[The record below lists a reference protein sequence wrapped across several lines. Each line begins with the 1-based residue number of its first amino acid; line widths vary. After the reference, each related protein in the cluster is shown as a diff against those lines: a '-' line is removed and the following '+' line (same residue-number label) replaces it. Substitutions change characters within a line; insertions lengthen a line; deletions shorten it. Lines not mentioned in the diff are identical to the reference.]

1 MAKIAFSKLG
11 LTKDK
16 LDEFQTVEFN
26 DQTVEVK
33 QYLPIAEKAELISRV
48 LNNSVDDDAGYY
60 NNLKLDMWLAL
71 EIVYAYSNISF
82 TEKQK
87 SDPMKLYD
95 LLSSNKLLNLIIGL
109 VPESEFYYL
118 TKLSAECTAKRMVPD
133 YISNKIQRELKNGDT
148 YTCMG
153 CRSFLTPD
161 RTTQNYAKALNYD
174 EYKGHKYYGRLTAA

>member
-26 DQTVEVK
+26 GQTVEVK

-87 SDPMKLYD
+87 SDPMRLYD

-118 TKLSAECTAKRMVPD
+118 TKVTHELATAIYTYRNSALGILDSIGRD
-133 YISNKIQRELKNGDT
+133 YSNLNLDATEIQKKLADPENLTLLKNVVEKLG
-148 YTCMG
+148 
-153 CRSFLTPD
+153 
-161 RTTQNYAKALNYD
+161 
-174 EYKGHKYYGRLTAA
+174 

>member
-26 DQTVEVK
+26 DQTIEVK

-118 TKLSAECTAKRMVPD
+118 TKVTHELATAIYTYRNSALGILDSIGRDYSNLSFDATE
-133 YISNKIQRELKNGDT
+133 IQKKLADPENLTLLKNIVEKLG
-148 YTCMG
+148 
-153 CRSFLTPD
+153 
-161 RTTQNYAKALNYD
+161 
-174 EYKGHKYYGRLTAA
+174 

>member
-60 NNLKLDMWLAL
+60 NNLKLDMWLVL
-71 EIVYAYSNISF
+71 EIVYAYSNINF

-118 TKLSAECTAKRMVPD
+118 TKVTHELATAIYTYRNSALGILDSIGRD
-133 YISNKIQRELKNGDT
+133 YSNLNLDATEIQKKLADPENLTLLKNVVEKLG
-148 YTCMG
+148 
-153 CRSFLTPD
+153 
-161 RTTQNYAKALNYD
+161 
-174 EYKGHKYYGRLTAA
+174 

>member
-118 TKLSAECTAKRMVPD
+118 TKVTHELATAIYTYRNSALGILDSIGRD
-133 YISNKIQRELKNGDT
+133 YSNLNLDTTEIQKKLADPENLTLLKNVVEKLG
-148 YTCMG
+148 
-153 CRSFLTPD
+153 
-161 RTTQNYAKALNYD
+161 
-174 EYKGHKYYGRLTAA
+174 

>member
-71 EIVYAYSNISF
+71 EIVYAYSNINF

-118 TKLSAECTAKRMVPD
+118 TKVTHELATAIYTYRNSALGILDSIGRD
-133 YISNKIQRELKNGDT
+133 YSNLNLDATEIQKKLAD
-148 YTCMG
+148 
-153 CRSFLTPD
+153 
-161 RTTQNYAKALNYD
+161 TQNLTILNNVV
-174 EYKGHKYYGRLTAA
+174 EKLG

>member
-26 DQTVEVK
+26 DQIVEVK

-118 TKLSAECTAKRMVPD
+118 TKVTHELATAIYTYRNSALGILDSIGRD
-133 YISNKIQRELKNGDT
+133 YSNLNLDATEIQKKLADPENLTLLKNVVEKLG
-148 YTCMG
+148 
-153 CRSFLTPD
+153 
-161 RTTQNYAKALNYD
+161 
-174 EYKGHKYYGRLTAA
+174 

>member
-118 TKLSAECTAKRMVPD
+118 TKVTHELATAIYTYRNSALGILDSIGRD
-133 YISNKIQRELKNGDT
+133 YSNLNLDATEIQKKLADPENLTLLKSVVEKLG
-148 YTCMG
+148 
-153 CRSFLTPD
+153 
-161 RTTQNYAKALNYD
+161 
-174 EYKGHKYYGRLTAA
+174 

>member
-71 EIVYAYSNISF
+71 EIVYAYSNINF

-118 TKLSAECTAKRMVPD
+118 TKVTHELGTAIYTYRNSALGILDSIGRD
-133 YISNKIQRELKNGDT
+133 YSNLNLDATEIQKKLADPENLTLLKNVVEKLG
-148 YTCMG
+148 
-153 CRSFLTPD
+153 
-161 RTTQNYAKALNYD
+161 
-174 EYKGHKYYGRLTAA
+174 

>member
-26 DQTVEVK
+26 DQAVEVK
-33 QYLPIAEKAELISRV
+33 QYLSIAEKAELISRV

-118 TKLSAECTAKRMVPD
+118 TKVTHELATAIYTYRNSALGILDSIGRD
-133 YISNKIQRELKNGDT
+133 YSNLNLDATEIQKKLADPENLTLLKNVVEKLG
-148 YTCMG
+148 
-153 CRSFLTPD
+153 
-161 RTTQNYAKALNYD
+161 
-174 EYKGHKYYGRLTAA
+174 

>member
-118 TKLSAECTAKRMVPD
+118 TKVTHELATAIYTYRNSVLGILDSIGRD
-133 YISNKIQRELKNGDT
+133 YSNLNLDATEIQKKLADPENLALLKNVVEKLG
-148 YTCMG
+148 
-153 CRSFLTPD
+153 
-161 RTTQNYAKALNYD
+161 
-174 EYKGHKYYGRLTAA
+174 

>member
-118 TKLSAECTAKRMVPD
+118 TKVTHELATAIYTYRNSALGILDSIGRD
-133 YISNKIQRELKNGDT
+133 YSNLNLDATEIQKKLADPENLILLKNVVEKLG
-148 YTCMG
+148 
-153 CRSFLTPD
+153 
-161 RTTQNYAKALNYD
+161 
-174 EYKGHKYYGRLTAA
+174 

>member
-118 TKLSAECTAKRMVPD
+118 TKVTHELATAIYTYRNSALGILDSIGRD
-133 YISNKIQRELKNGDT
+133 YSNLNFDATEIQKKLADPEDLTLLKNIVEKLG
-148 YTCMG
+148 
-153 CRSFLTPD
+153 
-161 RTTQNYAKALNYD
+161 
-174 EYKGHKYYGRLTAA
+174 

>member
-26 DQTVEVK
+26 GQTVEVK

-71 EIVYAYSNISF
+71 EIVYAYSNINF

-118 TKLSAECTAKRMVPD
+118 TKVTHELATAIYTYRNSALGILDSIGRD
-133 YISNKIQRELKNGDT
+133 YSNLNLDATEIQKKLADPENLTLLKNVVEKLG
-148 YTCMG
+148 
-153 CRSFLTPD
+153 
-161 RTTQNYAKALNYD
+161 
-174 EYKGHKYYGRLTAA
+174 

>member
-26 DQTVEVK
+26 GQTVEVK
-33 QYLPIAEKAELISRV
+33 LYLPIAEKAELISRV

-71 EIVYAYSNISF
+71 EIVYAYSNINF

-118 TKLSAECTAKRMVPD
+118 TKVTHELATAIYTYRNSALGILDSIGRD
-133 YISNKIQRELKNGDT
+133 YSNLNFDATEIQKKLADPENLTLLKNVVEKLG
-148 YTCMG
+148 
-153 CRSFLTPD
+153 
-161 RTTQNYAKALNYD
+161 
-174 EYKGHKYYGRLTAA
+174 

>member
-118 TKLSAECTAKRMVPD
+118 TKVTHELATAIYTYRNSALGILDSIGRD
-133 YISNKIQRELKNGDT
+133 YSNLDFDATEIQKKLADPENLTLLKNIVEKLG
-148 YTCMG
+148 
-153 CRSFLTPD
+153 
-161 RTTQNYAKALNYD
+161 
-174 EYKGHKYYGRLTAA
+174 

>member
-26 DQTVEVK
+26 GQTIEVK

-118 TKLSAECTAKRMVPD
+118 TKVTHELATAIYTYRNSALGILDSIGRD
-133 YISNKIQRELKNGDT
+133 YSNLDFDATEIQKKLADPENLTLLKNIVEKLG
-148 YTCMG
+148 
-153 CRSFLTPD
+153 
-161 RTTQNYAKALNYD
+161 
-174 EYKGHKYYGRLTAA
+174 

>member
-71 EIVYAYSNISF
+71 EIVYAYSNINF

-118 TKLSAECTAKRMVPD
+118 TKVTHELATAIYTYRNSALGILDSIGRD
-133 YISNKIQRELKNGDT
+133 YSNLNLDATEIQKKLADPENLTLLKNVIEKLG
-148 YTCMG
+148 
-153 CRSFLTPD
+153 
-161 RTTQNYAKALNYD
+161 
-174 EYKGHKYYGRLTAA
+174 

>member
-33 QYLPIAEKAELISRV
+33 QYLPVAEKAELISRV

-118 TKLSAECTAKRMVPD
+118 TKVTHELATAIYTYRNSALGILDSIGRD
-133 YISNKIQRELKNGDT
+133 YSNLNFDATEIQKKLADPENLTLLKNIVEKLG
-148 YTCMG
+148 
-153 CRSFLTPD
+153 
-161 RTTQNYAKALNYD
+161 
-174 EYKGHKYYGRLTAA
+174 

>member
-26 DQTVEVK
+26 DQIVEVK

-118 TKLSAECTAKRMVPD
+118 TKVTHELATAIYTYRNSALGILDSIGRD
-133 YISNKIQRELKNGDT
+133 YSNLNLDATEIQKKLADPENLTLLKNIVEKLG
-148 YTCMG
+148 
-153 CRSFLTPD
+153 
-161 RTTQNYAKALNYD
+161 
-174 EYKGHKYYGRLTAA
+174 

>member
-118 TKLSAECTAKRMVPD
+118 TKVTHELATAIYTYRNSALGILDSIGRD
-133 YISNKIQRELKNGDT
+133 YSNLNFDAAEIQKKLADPENLTLLKNIVEKLG
-148 YTCMG
+148 
-153 CRSFLTPD
+153 
-161 RTTQNYAKALNYD
+161 
-174 EYKGHKYYGRLTAA
+174 

>member
-71 EIVYAYSNISF
+71 EIVYAYSNINF

-118 TKLSAECTAKRMVPD
+118 TTVTHELATAIYTYRNSALGILDSIGRDYSNLNFDATEIQKKLADPENLTL
-133 YISNKIQRELKNGDT
+133 LKNIVEKLG
-148 YTCMG
+148 
-153 CRSFLTPD
+153 
-161 RTTQNYAKALNYD
+161 
-174 EYKGHKYYGRLTAA
+174 

>member
-118 TKLSAECTAKRMVPD
+118 TKVTHELATAIYTYRNSALGILDSIGRD
-133 YISNKIQRELKNGDT
+133 YSNLNLDATEIQKKLADPENLTLLKNVVEKLG
-148 YTCMG
+148 
-153 CRSFLTPD
+153 
-161 RTTQNYAKALNYD
+161 
-174 EYKGHKYYGRLTAA
+174 

>member
-71 EIVYAYSNISF
+71 EIVYAYSNINF

-118 TKLSAECTAKRMVPD
+118 TKVTHELATAIYTYRNSALGILDSIGRDYSNLNLDATEIQKKLADPD
-133 YISNKIQRELKNGDT
+133 NLTLLKNVVEKLG
-148 YTCMG
+148 
-153 CRSFLTPD
+153 
-161 RTTQNYAKALNYD
+161 
-174 EYKGHKYYGRLTAA
+174 

>member
-71 EIVYAYSNISF
+71 EIVYAYSNINL

-118 TKLSAECTAKRMVPD
+118 TKVTHELATAIYTYRNSVLGILDSIGRD
-133 YISNKIQRELKNGDT
+133 YSNLNFDATEIQKKLADPENLTLLKNIVEKLG
-148 YTCMG
+148 
-153 CRSFLTPD
+153 
-161 RTTQNYAKALNYD
+161 
-174 EYKGHKYYGRLTAA
+174 

>member
-26 DQTVEVK
+26 EQTVEVK

-71 EIVYAYSNISF
+71 EIVYAYSNINF

-118 TKLSAECTAKRMVPD
+118 TKVTHELATAIYTYRNSALGILDSIGRD
-133 YISNKIQRELKNGDT
+133 YSNLNLDATEIQKKLADPENLTLLKNVVEKLG
-148 YTCMG
+148 
-153 CRSFLTPD
+153 
-161 RTTQNYAKALNYD
+161 
-174 EYKGHKYYGRLTAA
+174 

>member
-118 TKLSAECTAKRMVPD
+118 TKVTHELATAIYTYRNSALGILDSIGRD
-133 YISNKIQRELKNGDT
+133 YSNLNFDATEIQKKLTDPENLTLLKNIVEKLG
-148 YTCMG
+148 
-153 CRSFLTPD
+153 
-161 RTTQNYAKALNYD
+161 
-174 EYKGHKYYGRLTAA
+174 

>member
-71 EIVYAYSNISF
+71 EIVYAYSNINF

-118 TKLSAECTAKRMVPD
+118 TKVTHELATAIYTYRNSALGILDSIGRD
-133 YISNKIQRELKNGDT
+133 YSNLNLDATEIQKKLADPKNLTLLKNVVEKLG
-148 YTCMG
+148 
-153 CRSFLTPD
+153 
-161 RTTQNYAKALNYD
+161 
-174 EYKGHKYYGRLTAA
+174 

>member
-118 TKLSAECTAKRMVPD
+118 TKVTHELATAIYTYRNSALGILDSIGRD
-133 YISNKIQRELKNGDT
+133 YSNLNLDATEIQKKLADPENLTLLKNIVEKLG
-148 YTCMG
+148 
-153 CRSFLTPD
+153 
-161 RTTQNYAKALNYD
+161 
-174 EYKGHKYYGRLTAA
+174 

>member
-118 TKLSAECTAKRMVPD
+118 TKVTHELATAIYTYRNSALGILDSIGRD
-133 YISNKIQRELKNGDT
+133 YSNLNFDATEIQKKLADPENLALLKNVVEKLG
-148 YTCMG
+148 
-153 CRSFLTPD
+153 
-161 RTTQNYAKALNYD
+161 
-174 EYKGHKYYGRLTAA
+174 